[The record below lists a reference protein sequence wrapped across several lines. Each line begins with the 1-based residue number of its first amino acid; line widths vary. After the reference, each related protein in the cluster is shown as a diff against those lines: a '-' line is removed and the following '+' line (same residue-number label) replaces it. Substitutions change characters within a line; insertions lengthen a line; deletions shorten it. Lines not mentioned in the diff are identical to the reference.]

1 MLGNS
6 LLIAD
11 FKILNLNMFAQFQQV
26 LIQNIDFYH
35 DDLSFIEN

>member
-1 MLGNS
+1 MLSNS

-11 FKILNLNMFAQFQQV
+11 FKILNLNMFTQFQQV

>member
-11 FKILNLNMFAQFQQV
+11 FKILNLNMLTQFQQV